1 MVIHSTPIPTRTL
14 SPLCMRASA
23 ASSPVQVAGASDP
36 LLLGGI
42 TEALIFHLKQTISD
56 LCFESA

>member
-1 MVIHSTPIPTRTL
+1 MLAGLGWIVLPIVVP
-14 SPLCMRASA
+14 PLLVSL
-23 ASSPVQVAGASDP
+23 QVAGESDP

-42 TEALIFHLKQTISD
+42 TEALIFSLKQTISD

>member
-1 MVIHSTPIPTRTL
+1 
-14 SPLCMRASA
+14 MRASA